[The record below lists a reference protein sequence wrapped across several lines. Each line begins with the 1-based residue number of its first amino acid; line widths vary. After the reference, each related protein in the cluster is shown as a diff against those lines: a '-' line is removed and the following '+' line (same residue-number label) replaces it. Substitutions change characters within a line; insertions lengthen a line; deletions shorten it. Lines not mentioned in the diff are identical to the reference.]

1 MHRQIAG
8 FHQDDAGDWIA
19 DLSCG
24 HTQHMRHRPP
34 WQLRAW
40 VLNTEERTKRIGAPI
55 DCSQCDQ
62 VNAAD

>member
-8 FHQDDAGDWIA
+8 FHQDDAGDWVA

-40 VLNTEERTKRIGAPI
+40 VLDAEQRAKRIGAPI

-62 VNAAD
+62 PIADG